1 MTELVNRIGAA
12 RLIQIALE
20 VWNSLFLVIIV
31 LLLLIDR
38 GRKSSARY
46 RHLPKIPLTRELIF
60 LCSAIFFYSMFDVLS
75 ICFDGVAEKRA
86 AVWKYIGEYG
96 FYLTGWVLLAFF
108 LWVLKSQFK
117 PDVQGKTLRRW
128 LTGLQIL
135 QLVNLVLL
143 ALSPALHILF
153 VIDGQN
159 RYARG
164 RYYFIWN
171 SIVIVT
177 LLSAACICILYRDR
191 LSKFMRRLFAAVA
204 AVQITAAVCNYFTYQ
219 ISLHCIGAAVIALTA
234 FVLYEINRTE
244 IIMDSIYQNEKL
256 SSGLMLSQIQPHFI
270 QNALTSMI
278 YFADKDAAKTKNA
291 LMNFSQYMRRNLD
304 ISSMSDPV
312 PFSEELTHVKTYLAL
327 EQMRFEDDLQVQYD
341 IGPTAFMLPPLTV
354 QPLVEN
360 AVKHGIMRS
369 ERGCG
374 TVTLRTAETAD
385 DWQIIISDDGCGF
398 DPKQLETL
406 DQTHIGIRNVKRRLE
421 LFCGGTLQF
430 TSSPGKGTVC
440 TVSIPKGREH
450 NENSGD

>member
-1 MTELVNRIGAA
+1 MTELVNRIGVA
-12 RLIQIALE
+12 RLIQIAIE
-20 VWNSLFLVIIV
+20 SWNSVFLAIIV
-31 LLLLIDR
+31 LLLLIDC
-38 GRKSSARY
+38 GRKSGARY

-60 LCSAIFFYSMFDVLS
+60 LCSAIFLYSIFDIISL
-75 ICFDGVAEKRA
+75 CFNGVRNGSGT
-86 AVWKYIGEYG
+86 VWKYIGEYG
-96 FYLTGWVLLAFF
+96 FYLTGWTLLVFF
-108 LWVLKSQFK
+108 LRVLKAQF
-117 PDVQGKTLRRW
+117 PAGKETRPLRRW
-128 LTGLQIL
+128 LSSLLAL

-143 ALSPALHILF
+143 ALTPALHLLF
-153 VIDGQN
+153 TIDAQN
-159 RYARG
+159 CYARG
-164 RYYFIWN
+164 KLYFIWN
-171 SIVIVT
+171 SVVVVT
-177 LLSAACICILYRDR
+177 LVSAAFICLLHRNE
-191 LSKFMRRLFAAVA
+191 LSKFMRRLFAAVVI
-204 AVQITAAVCNYFTYQ
+204 VQIAAAAFNYFFYE
-219 ISLHCIGAAVIALTA
+219 ISLHCIGAAAIAHCA
-234 FVLYEINRTE
+234 FVLYQINRTE

-291 LMNFSQYMRRNLD
+291 LMHFSQYMRRNLD

>member
-234 FVLYEINRTE
+234 FVLYEINRT
-244 IIMDSIYQNEKL
+244 
-256 SSGLMLSQIQPHFI
+256 
-270 QNALTSMI
+270 
-278 YFADKDAAKTKNA
+278 
-291 LMNFSQYMRRNLD
+291 
-304 ISSMSDPV
+304 
-312 PFSEELTHVKTYLAL
+312 
-327 EQMRFEDDLQVQYD
+327 
-341 IGPTAFMLPPLTV
+341 
-354 QPLVEN
+354 
-360 AVKHGIMRS
+360 
-369 ERGCG
+369 
-374 TVTLRTAETAD
+374 
-385 DWQIIISDDGCGF
+385 
-398 DPKQLETL
+398 
-406 DQTHIGIRNVKRRLE
+406 
-421 LFCGGTLQF
+421 
-430 TSSPGKGTVC
+430 
-440 TVSIPKGREH
+440 
-450 NENSGD
+450 

>member
-12 RLIQIALE
+12 RMIQIALE

-108 LWVLKSQFK
+108 LWVLKSQFM
-117 PDVQGKTLRRW
+117 PDVQGKPLRMW

-278 YFADKDAAKTKNA
+278 YFADKDAAKTKDA
-291 LMNFSQYMRRNLD
+291 LMHFSQYMRRNLD
-304 ISSMSDPV
+304 ISSMSEPV

-374 TVTLRTAETAD
+374 
-385 DWQIIISDDGCGF
+385 F